1 MCNYSQDVLVME
13 ESDLDSKEIR
23 NCHHHHT
30 AGATHPAQLAVLAGA
45 HCSVLQGPK
54 RNNSLLLHC
63 PGATV
68 GSALPPAHSHGP
80 DPASGTALPAPTLAG
95 LVSRLPFLSFSPF
108 VTRFFQWSC
117 VHLSSVQQPL
127 PTVTPRLLASCSLCE
142 CPCHQRGVGTRRAVA
157 SLV

>member
-30 AGATHPAQLAVLAGA
+30 AGATHPAQLALLAGA

-80 DPASGTALPAPTLAG
+80 DPAWAQHSLLPPLQG
-95 LVSRLPFLSFSPF
+95 LFPDFPLPFLFSLCNSVFP
-108 VTRFFQWSC
+108 V
-117 VHLSSVQQPL
+117 LSSSLSP
-127 PTVTPRLLASCSLCE
+127 PVTMRLLACCSLCE
-142 CPCHQRGVGTRRAVA
+142 CPCHQRGGGTRRAVA